1 MKKYHDITVGLH
13 PDLPV
18 WPDSHGIHISN
29 LLTID
34 EDGWNVS
41 RLDIDVHSGTHI
53 DAPLHIL
60 KEGKTTNEIPLQ
72 KLIGRCYVADMRGK
86 KQITA
91 RDLEAM
97 NIDEQTK
104 KILFKRNDRKNI
116 YKC

>member
-60 KEGKTTNEIPLQ
+60 KDGKTTKEFPRCPKQ
-72 KLIGRCYVADMRGK
+72 KKPEPVK
-86 KQITA
+86 KPQLKQLPIS
-91 RDLEAM
+91 
-97 NIDEQTK
+97 K
-104 KILFKRNDRKNI
+104 PKFS
-116 YKC
+116 Y